1 MKISVFGLGY
11 VGTVSAGCLARDGHE
26 VLGVDPVAAKVELI
40 NQGRSP
46 IIECDIGDIVAQA
59 QKTGT
64 VVALVPPGVVPIWNG
79 GRLNPVLGLKAEK
92 YKTDRLGMGGPR
104 QGWSVPVAV
113 GRPRSVPLLY
123 WPHVHRLRLR
133 KKVLV

>member
-1 MKISVFGLGY
+1 MRESVFN
-11 VGTVSAGCLARDGHE
+11 VGDVVEWESHSRDWTT
-26 VLGVDPVAAKVELI
+26 
-40 NQGRSP
+40 
-46 IIECDIGDIVAQA
+46 

-104 QGWSVPVAV
+104 QGWSVLVAV